1 MKASLGSSP
10 GELLKFGRSSWSEST
25 VSRIITWKIS
35 YSSGVGWIFVEAR
48 RRRREVPLRVMAA
61 VNWVGKAGRT
71 ADNCRCN
78 TRFSGAASG
87 QNLRYQWQKNGVKI
101 LGEASPSHLTSPTTL
116 WGTGSPDRRSVSNSS
131 GTTRSR
137 FGIKDREVSAD
148 FLG

>member
-1 MKASLGSSP
+1 MINHL
-10 GELLKFGRSSWSEST
+10 ENILLIWGWLDICRGRQETQRSS
-25 VSRIITWKIS
+25 
-35 YSSGVGWIFVEAR
+35 
-48 RRRREVPLRVMAA
+48 
-61 VNWVGKAGRT
+61 GRT

-87 QNLRYQWQKNGVKI
+87 KNLRYQWQKNGVKI

-116 WGTGSPDRRSVSNSS
+116 WGTGSPARRSVSNSS